1 MKHPRSLHGHQAFNA
16 SRCVDVWRDSGHI
29 LDTPTH
35 CPGRQGPCVC
45 VRACWWGRYWGCV
58 HQCSAASSGGIYAPA
73 ERICAGQAAVLRVI
87 PKEKKKNP
95 HLCARMRPNWAVTF
109 SRVVTSR
116 SVFSVYGS
124 ALQDRV
130 LSAGGKQ
137 DRLGGSGEVPGP
149 EADRNWSLWDRLVR
163 PKPAVLF
170 FCLFVFI
177 SWSNNIEDMLKCTLC
192 AFFETAAALQNLFSD
207 FWFIY

>member
-16 SRCVDVWRDSGHI
+16 SRCADVWRDSGHI

-35 CPGRQGPCVC
+35 CPGRQSPGVC
-45 VRACWWGRYWGCV
+45 VRACMLMGALLGLRV

-87 PKEKKKNP
+87 PKEKKKTKHA
-95 HLCARMRPNWAVTF
+95 HLRAYETEL

-163 PKPAVLF
+163 LKPTVF
-170 FCLFVFI
+170 FL
-177 SWSNNIEDMLKCTLC
+177 
-192 AFFETAAALQNLFSD
+192 LFS
-207 FWFIY
+207 